1 MGTRVLIV
9 YVGARRGRRVYQ
21 SESAAQGVRLSPQI
35 SRKCKLETA
44 DRHLR
49 LKMRKKSSNAEDV
62 SGAVAAEQLQQTFP
76 SIDLPI
82 QPPFPPVEAR
92 NAVRLPESGE
102 WLYEPKW
109 DGFRGL
115 VFRKHDEV
123 LLQSKAGQPLGRYF
137 PELVASL
144 RELPQNQFVL
154 DGEIVI
160 LSEGHLDFNALLQR
174 IHPAESRIRRLAK
187 ETPVT
192 FLAFDLLVNSQ
203 GTLLTDQPLQKRK
216 EALQEFFRDVPKQ
229 ESVRLSPATRDITVA
244 RRWMGNLATV
254 GFDGVVAK
262 KTGEPYLS
270 GERSGMVKVKRLR
283 TADCVVGGFRYAS
296 KGKVV
301 GSLLLG
307 LHDDD
312 GKLNH
317 VGFTSSFKVEDRT
330 RLLKTLEPF
339 IVDEKQGDGVGF
351 SGNAPGGPSRWAT
364 ERSTEWVPLRN
375 KLVCEVQY
383 DHFSGGRFRHGCKF
397 LRWRPDKA
405 PRQCTY
411 EQVIPGTAGDLEKL
425 LVA

>member
-1 MGTRVLIV
+1 MM
-9 YVGARRGRRVYQ
+9 ARAKTD
-21 SESAAQGVRLSPQI
+21 SESLTR
-35 SRKCKLETA
+35 
-44 DRHLR
+44 
-49 LKMRKKSSNAEDV
+49 
-62 SGAVAAEQLQQTFP
+62 AVPAEQLQQPFP

-82 QPPFPPVEAR
+82 QPPFPPMEAR
-92 NAVRLPESGE
+92 NAAHLPESGG

-115 VFRKHDEV
+115 AFRKADEV

-137 PELVASL
+137 PELVAAL
-144 RELPQNQFVL
+144 RELPPQQFVL

-174 IHPAESRIRRLAK
+174 IHPAESRIRKLAK
-187 ETPVT
+187 QTPVT
-192 FLAFDLLVNSQ
+192 FLCFDLLVDSR
-203 GTLLTDQPLQKRK
+203 GELLTQQPLAERK
-216 EALQEFFRDVPKQ
+216 HELTEFFQQVPKGAR
-229 ESVRLSPATRDITVA
+229 VRLSPSTRDLTLA
-244 RRWMGNLATV
+244 QRWMGNLATV

-262 KTGEPYLS
+262 RLDEPYHS
-270 GERSGMVKVKRLR
+270 GDRNGMVKVKRLR

-296 KGKVV
+296 KAKVV

-307 LHDDD
+307 LHDAD

-317 VGFTSSFKVEDRT
+317 VGFTSSFKADDRL

-339 IVDEKQGDGVGF
+339 IVKENGGKGIGF
-351 SGNAPGGPSRWAT
+351 SGNAPGGPSRWST

-375 KLVCEVQY
+375 ELVCEVQY

-397 LRWRPDKA
+397 LRWRPDKT
-405 PRQCTY
+405 PTQCTY

-425 LVA
+425 LAA

>member
-1 MGTRVLIV
+1 M
-9 YVGARRGRRVYQ
+9 ARAKITD
-21 SESAAQGVRLSPQI
+21 SEAL
-35 SRKCKLETA
+35 T
-44 DRHLR
+44 
-49 LKMRKKSSNAEDV
+49 
-62 SGAVAAEQLQQTFP
+62 GAVPAEELQQPFP
-76 SIDLPI
+76 TIDLPI
-82 QPPFPPVEAR
+82 QPPFPPMEAR
-92 NAVRLPESGE
+92 NAARLPESGE

-115 VFRKHDEV
+115 AFRKGDEV

-137 PELVASL
+137 PELVAAL
-144 RELPQNQFVL
+144 RELQHRQFVL

-174 IHPAESRIRRLAK
+174 IHPAESRIRKLAK

-192 FLAFDLLVNSQ
+192 FLCFDLLVDSR
-203 GTLLTDQPLQKRK
+203 GELLTAQPLAKRK
-216 EALQEFFRDVPKQ
+216 DQLKDFFQKVPKGA
-229 ESVRLSPATRDITVA
+229 SVRLSPSTRDLTLA
-244 RRWMGNLATV
+244 QRWMGNLATV

-262 KTGEPYLS
+262 RLDEPYHS
-270 GERSGMVKVKRLR
+270 GDRNGMVKVKRLR

-307 LHDDD
+307 LHDAD

-317 VGFTSSFKVEDRT
+317 VGFTSSFKAEDRV

-339 IVDEKQGDGVGF
+339 IVKENGGKGIGF
-351 SGNAPGGPSRWAT
+351 SGNAPGGPSRWST

-375 KLVCEVQY
+375 ELVCEVQY

-405 PRQCTY
+405 PKQCTY

-425 LVA
+425 LAA